1 MTELLISDSLELG
14 SSVFVSMVVEAFE
27 LDTSMRDLRINE
39 RYSGSERQL
48 QTPRSIRITR

>member
-39 RYSGSERQL
+39 RYSGSERQF
-48 QTPRSIRITR
+48 QTPRSIRIR